1 MYIRTSS
8 FVSLETPLQ
17 FIACIPQGFVDPK
30 CNSSN
35 EDIPYIVDGIER
47 GMFPDLTTVR
57 CYEIDSERTPIVFK
71 LLKANIFLLETG
83 YFHTWN

>member
-1 MYIRTSS
+1 MLS
-8 FVSLETPLQ
+8 
-17 FIACIPQGFVDPK
+17 D
-30 CNSSN
+30 
-35 EDIPYIVDGIER
+35 EDILYIADGIER

-57 CYEIDSERTPIVFK
+57 CYEFDFERTPIVLK